1 MPAARIVVDPA
12 YVIGPLNPR
21 LFGSFV
27 EHLGRCVYDGIYEPG
42 HPSADRDGFRT
53 DVMDLVREL
62 GVTTIRYPGGNF
74 VSGYRWED
82 GVGPRERRPRRL
94 DLAWHSLETNQVG
107 LHEFAGWSSRVGAEL
122 MLALNLGTRSVLE
135 ALDLLEYT
143 NLRAGSAVAEL
154 RVANGSPDP
163 FNVRMWCLGNE
174 MDGPWQLGHRS
185 AEDYGKIASRTAKAM
200 RQMDPDLE
208 LVACGSSSR
217 SMPTFGTW
225 ERVVLEHTYDDVDF
239 ISCHAYYQERDG
251 DRGSFLASAV
261 DMDAFIEAVIATAD
275 SVTSTLRSKR
285 MINISFDEW
294 NVWYSDHYNDGE
306 KITGVETWPYAP
318 RLLEDQYSVT
328 DAVVVGSLLIC
339 LLRHADRVKAAC
351 LAQLVNVIAPIMT
364 EPGGPAWRQAIF
376 FPFAITA
383 RLAQGRVL
391 RLAVES
397 PSYETAECGTV
408 PLVDAV
414 ATMDDDSGNVA
425 VFLVHRSLD
434 APTTVSINVSSLG
447 PVRLGE
453 TITLADDDP
462 TATNTLEHPERV
474 APTPNRSGHIE
485 NGVLTIELPAISW
498 TALQLVSD
506 LGGRGPG
513 QTHPD
518 QSLPT

>member
-1 MPAARIVVDPA
+1 MPVAKIVVDPTHA
-12 YVIGPLNPR
+12 VGPVNPR

-82 GVGPRERRPRRL
+82 GIGPRERRPKRL

-107 LHEFAGWSSRVGAEL
+107 LHEFARWSERVGAEL
-122 MLALNLGTRSVLE
+122 MLALNLGTRGTLE

-143 NLRAGSAVAEL
+143 NIRAGSALAEL
-154 RVANGSPDP
+154 RAANGSPDP

-185 AEDYGKIASRTAKAM
+185 AEDYGKLASQAAKAM
-200 RQMDPDLE
+200 RQMDPNLE
-208 LVACGSSSR
+208 LVVCGSSNR

-225 ERVVLEHTYDDVDF
+225 ERVVLEHTYHDIDF
-239 ISCHAYYQERDG
+239 ISGHSYYQERDG

-261 DMDAFIEAVIATAD
+261 DMDAFIETVIATAD
-275 SVTSTLRSKR
+275 AVKAALHSERT
-285 MINISFDEW
+285 IDISFDEW
-294 NVWYSDHYNDGE
+294 NVWYSDRFNESG
-306 KITGVETWPYAP
+306 KITDVNTWPYAP

-339 LLRHADRVKAAC
+339 LLKHADRVRAAC

-364 EPGGPAWRQAIF
+364 EPGGPAWRQTIF

-383 RLAQGRVL
+383 RLAQGTVL

-397 PSYETAECGTV
+397 PSYETSEYGSV

-414 ATMDDDSGNVA
+414 ATIDNDSGAAALFMVN
-425 VFLVHRSLD
+425 RSQD
-434 APTTVSINVSSLG
+434 AAMTVSIDLGSLG
-447 PVRLGE
+447 PTRLGE
-453 TITLADDDP
+453 SLTLADDDP
-462 TATNTLEHPERV
+462 TATNTLEHQERV
-474 APTPNRSGHIE
+474 APTPNRSVRIE
-485 NGVLTIELPAISW
+485 DGVLTVELPPISW
-498 TALQLVSD
+498 TALQL
-506 LGGRGPG
+506 LGRAS
-513 QTHPD
+513 PD
-518 QSLPT
+518 V